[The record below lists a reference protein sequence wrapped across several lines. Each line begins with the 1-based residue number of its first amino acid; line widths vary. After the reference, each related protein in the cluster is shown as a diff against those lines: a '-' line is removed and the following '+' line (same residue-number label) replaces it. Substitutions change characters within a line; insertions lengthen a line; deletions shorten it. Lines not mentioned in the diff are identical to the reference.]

1 MIKNKKEITFDFS
14 DYFSEKKVYKLN
26 ISNQDPIQNSIN
38 ELIKSKKELKSSL
51 KNNPQYFYA
60 YEREINK
67 RLNPK
72 ENKIENGDTIIVLKS
87 KLKNKE
93 RPKKILLPIL
103 DVNSEN
109 RKDIFNDNISFDKK
123 IIFLIILFAIIVTA
137 VVIVILLNNSSKN
150 NIKYEN
156 EKLISKLEYRENQ
169 IYNLLYKKEIKNMYE
184 LNDMTDL
191 SNKKE
196 TFNMT
201 QYIHYTLGIEKE
213 EFEIDKHSKIKK
225 KYYNAFLSIDNIT
238 IENETDIITNLYFMN
253 FNE

>member
-38 ELIKSKKELKSSL
+38 KLIKSKKELKSSL

-60 YEREINK
+60 NEREINK

-87 KLKNKE
+87 KLKNKD

-109 RKDIFNDNISFDKK
+109 I
-123 IIFLIILFAIIVTA
+123 
-137 VVIVILLNNSSKN
+137 
-150 NIKYEN
+150 
-156 EKLISKLEYRENQ
+156 
-169 IYNLLYKKEIKNMYE
+169 
-184 LNDMTDL
+184 
-191 SNKKE
+191 KE
-196 TFNMT
+196 TFNDDISINKKVKIINQT
-201 QYIHYTLGIEKE
+201 EK
-213 EFEIDKHSKIKK
+213 
-225 KYYNAFLSIDNIT
+225 
-238 IENETDIITNLYFMN
+238 
-253 FNE
+253 